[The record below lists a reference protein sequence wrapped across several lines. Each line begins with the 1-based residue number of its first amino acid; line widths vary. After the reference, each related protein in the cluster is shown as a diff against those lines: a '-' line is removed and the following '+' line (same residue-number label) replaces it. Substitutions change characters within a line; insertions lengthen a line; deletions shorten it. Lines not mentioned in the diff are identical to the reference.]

1 MDRRRGGPS
10 RLYSEDVEYWTRSAE
25 ALRNLAKHYSN
36 YPPLDLVGRANRLIS
51 TWPTD
56 DDLPGEGWKSLK
68 ENYKKLSTSLDEV
81 RKNADAEAQLLHVA
95 LEHLE
100 VLMALRKAPP
110 EQITVAD
117 KRAKRAP
124 RASSPAGT
132 PTPGQTQSSS
142 RGVSI
147 TLPPRTSSVG
157 PSNKKRIHPLQ
168 GGRKV
173 ALWNSRVNP
182 NSEED
187 WILAIVIRVVSSE
200 KGKYVYV
207 RSAVMIGNAKLIL
220 TYRYEVRDA
229 EEQEG
234 SQAASFT
241 APQKF
246 VIPLPDPKAS
256 SLHEFP
262 VGSTVLGLYPDTSCF
277 YRAEVMAT
285 PKQMT
290 ALSGAKQPIYKLK
303 FEDDD
308 NQEHAVSAEWVVEHP
323 HPSAPS

>member
-200 KGKYVYV
+200 KGKYVY
-207 RSAVMIGNAKLIL
+207 
-220 TYRYEVRDA
+220 EVRDA